1 MNLVRSA
8 SFRSLRRAPAI
19 LSLLLGASWL
29 HAQPAPSLHAA
40 DVAQRAALVKV
51 IAAGSANEPARAL
64 LAAIAQDSDPP
75 AWTLA
80 PLLEASKHA
89 ADADIPA
96 LARALSSHRS
106 RDAAAA
112 LLDLLPRAT
121 SLDARDALF
130 DGLERLTGRTD
141 LSRDSQ
147 VWSAWL
153 AQAQSWDEL
162 RWQTELARAQADR
175 ADRTDVARDQAAARL
190 VESLRRIHLA
200 TRPEDRPAFLSA
212 LLSDPLDDVRRL
224 GIELASRELAEGN
237 RLDNA
242 VANAALDLLASH
254 SASLRAQAAE
264 LVNQL
269 APEAGEARALAAL
282 ARETDPSAAASLLRL
297 STRWPSPRALPI
309 AMAWLDRGGPV
320 RDAAIEAL
328 RGLERAGLLVND
340 DDRVR
345 TLRAVR
351 DVPLNQLSP
360 AGCWLRAVLGTT
372 WDHEQIASL
381 LRSPQADVRLA
392 AAQAVVDDPVH
403 LDSIIAA
410 AAVDPALIDAAVTGV
425 YLFRQ
430 TAAGFKAIA
439 VATAGK
445 PEIRRSALVRV
456 ADVLEAPDL
465 LAASRTLT
473 DEPALRE
480 AILALF
486 ADGDRIMSER
496 ADPTNARA
504 IEAGLIELARLR
516 LTLKRPAD
524 AVAALDALA
533 TLDPTAT
540 SPANAL
546 RLQALFELGRF
557 DRPEVTRA
565 SVQDWLVALQA
576 LNDRAQAL
584 AALTAFSDRFSGS
597 LPTDAA
603 TALERIK
610 LRWASEPAVADGQKS
625 ADERP

>member
-1 MNLVRSA
+1 MLC
-8 SFRSLRRAPAI
+8 
-19 LSLLLGASWL
+19 GAAVA
-29 HAQPAPSLHAA
+29 HAQPTPSLHTA
-40 DVAQRAALVKV
+40 DAAQRAAYVKA
-51 IAAGSANEPARAL
+51 IAAGPANDASRAL
-64 LAAIAQDSDPP
+64 LLSIAQDSDPP
-75 AWTLA
+75 SWTLA
-80 PLLEASKHA
+80 PVLEAVKHA
-89 ADADIPA
+89 ADADIPV

-130 DGLERLTGRTD
+130 DALERLTGRTD
-141 LSRDSQ
+141 LSRDGQ
-147 VWSAWL
+147 VWTAWL
-153 AQAQSWDEL
+153 AQAQGWDEL
-162 RWQTELARAQADR
+162 RWQTELARSQADR
-175 ADRTDVARDQAAARL
+175 ADRTDAARDQAAARL

-200 TRPEDRPAFLSA
+200 TRPEDRPSFLAA

-254 SASLRAQAAE
+254 SASLRAQAAD

-269 APEAGEARALAAL
+269 APDAGESRALTAL

-328 RGLERAGLLVND
+328 RGLERAGVLVND

-351 DVPLNQLSP
+351 DVPLTQLSP

-381 LRSPQADVRLA
+381 LRSPQPDVRLA

-403 LDSIIAA
+403 LDAIIAA

-430 TAAGFKAIA
+430 SAAGFKAIA
-439 VATAGK
+439 AATAGK

-480 AILALF
+480 AVLTLF

-516 LTLKRPAD
+516 LSLGKPAD

-533 TLDPTAT
+533 TLDPNAT
-540 SPANAL
+540 SQANPL
-546 RLQALFELGRF
+546 RLQALLELGRF
-557 DRPEVTRA
+557 DRPEVSRA
-565 SVQDWLVALQA
+565 SAQDWLVALQA
-576 LNDRAQAL
+576 LNDRVQAL
-584 AALTAFSDRFSGS
+584 AALAAFSERFASS
-597 LPTDAA
+597 LPADAA
-603 TALERIK
+603 ATLERIR
-610 LRWASEPAVADGQKS
+610 LRWSPEPAVADGQKP